1 MDKDLKLL
9 NQIESIT
16 DMMNKEKNSFKKS
29 FYADKIVDLRKMLV
43 DINKKAK
50 GGIIK
55 KFEEG
60 GDVKKNG
67 KSRFILP
74 NADYDL
80 NDPNFMRF
88 IKRKMKKEGITQQ
101 EAIDSFKS
109 DVVKHNKAKGNPG
122 FINYKKGGVVLAPKG
137 GSAHYKSKKSSKA
150 IAKKYFKGIF

>member
-1 MDKDLKLL
+1 MV
-9 NQIESIT
+9 E
-16 DMMNKEKNSFKKS
+16 EK
-29 FYADKIVDLRKMLV
+29 
-43 DINKKAK
+43 
-50 GGIIK
+50 
-55 KFEEG
+55 
-60 GDVKKNG
+60 G

-137 GSAHYKSKKSSKA
+137 RVLHIINQKKALKLLQKNISKVFFNVNKV
-150 IAKKYFKGIF
+150 